1 MTAQAAA
8 RRHGHCSTRHIFRF
22 IAFVGVASPRH
33 GAEVQRNLS
42 LLSGAKTDGEP
53 SHLPHPVK
61 VDQESYMET
70 EATPQFEEDW
80 DGAQPPLPEICQ
92 AIEDF
97 LEESEPARLQSE
109 KTMAKY
115 LANYSRRHRLRVL
128 YRPDLSDEMA
138 PIRRRTYLFNRAALI
153 FGTRERLKR
162 FIEEIQGG
170 FSTTDECEWQRTG
183 GVLLRAIATVR
194 AVAPPGDR
202 VDEPNSRSRYSLAGP
217 TSTVEKKAFL
227 AKTSKRKGL
236 TSLGQSWREKFWSNV
251 DQRGRYATQLATLDL
266 TGARPNDQAL
276 GGRVKRIDH
285 STIEVNIKGSKPS
298 STTGIPERTF
308 RFDLSQELALRELQ
322 SVRPASRRK
331 QSPPWV
337 RPPVLLLADLV
348 PLVGAVAEWGC
359 NLKGLASAV
368 SRVGKQTFPR
378 HGYKVSPLSFRH
390 EFATDL
396 KSAGT
401 DPVEAAAAM
410 SHRST
415 SSLYN
420 YGYTLPT
427 RRGRRVVPKVVSD
440 TSMVRKTSKPAPSW
454 VDVRSQSAA
463 NNDDAKKSRKR
474 KPIVR

>member
-1 MTAQAAA
+1 
-8 RRHGHCSTRHIFRF
+8 
-22 IAFVGVASPRH
+22 
-33 GAEVQRNLS
+33 
-42 LLSGAKTDGEP
+42 
-53 SHLPHPVK
+53 
-61 VDQESYMET
+61 MET
-70 EATPQFEEDW
+70 EATPRFEEDW
-80 DGAQPPLPEICQ
+80 AGAQSPLPEICQ
-92 AIEDF
+92 AIADF

-138 PIRRRTYLFNRAALI
+138 PIRRKTYLFNRAALI

-202 VDEPNSRSRYSLAGP
+202 VDEPNSKSRFNLVGP
-217 TSTVEKKAFL
+217 SPTVEKKAFL
-227 AKTSKRKGL
+227 PKTSKRDGL
-236 TSLGQSWREKFWSNV
+236 ATLGAYWREEFWSNV
-251 DQRGRYATQLATLDL
+251 DQRDKYATQLATLDL

-276 GGRVKRIDH
+276 GGHVKRIDH
-285 STIEVNIKGSKPS
+285 STIEVTIKGSKQS

-308 RFDLSQELALRELQ
+308 RFDLSRALALRELQ
-322 SVRPASRRK
+322 FASPTSGK
-331 QSPPWV
+331 DGSSPWV

-348 PLVGAVAEWGC
+348 PSVGDVETWTC

-368 SRVGKQTFPR
+368 SHVGKRTFPR

-396 KSAGT
+396 KSGGV

-415 SSLYN
+415 STLHG
-420 YGYTLPT
+420 YGRTVPK
-427 RRGRRVVPKVVSD
+427 RRGRRVLPKVVSD
-440 TSMVRKTSKPAPSW
+440 TSMVRRTSKPAPIW

-463 NNDDAKKSRKR
+463 NTNDAKKSRKR